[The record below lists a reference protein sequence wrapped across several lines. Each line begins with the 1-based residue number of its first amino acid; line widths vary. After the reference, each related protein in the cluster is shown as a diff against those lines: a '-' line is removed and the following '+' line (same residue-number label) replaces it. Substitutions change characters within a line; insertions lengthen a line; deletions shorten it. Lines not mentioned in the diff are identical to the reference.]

1 MNKSRVLIA
10 EHYIHLKWESNWIG
24 RYIDKYFIH
33 ANISSNRF
41 DMKIIIQDNYGKP
54 FVDYEVDISRSSKY
68 ITFRRADY
76 LIEATFDYKEV
87 NIYVHDELALKHALM
102 NVYSSYIVYHN
113 WGLLIHSSCVLDN
126 KEAHIF
132 TGHSGAGKSTVA
144 KLSSPRVLLS
154 DEASIV
160 KITNVGIQVFNSPF
174 RSELEASG
182 KERPASLATIQ
193 LLHQAKHNSRE
204 VMTKSD
210 AYIELVNKIFYWS
223 HSKEETKQVLNLLKV
238 LVEQVPVY
246 ELHFQK
252 NNAFW
257 ELIS

>member
-1 MNKSRVLIA
+1 MNKTCVLIA
-10 EHYIHLKWESNWIG
+10 EHYTHLKWDSNWVG
-24 RYIDKYFIH
+24 RFIDKYFIH
-33 ANISSNRF
+33 ATISLNTF
-41 DMKIIIQDNYGKP
+41 DMKISIHDNYGKP
-54 FVDYEVDISRSSKY
+54 FLNYEVDISKSLKT

-76 LIEATFDYKEV
+76 LIEATLDYKEV
-87 NIYVHDELALKHALM
+87 TIYVHDELALKHAFM
-102 NVYSSYIVYHN
+102 NIYSSYIVYHK
-113 WGLLIHSSCVLDN
+113 WGLLIHSSCVVEET
-126 KEAHIF
+126 KAHIF

-144 KLSSPRVLLS
+144 KFSSPRMLLS

-160 KITNVGIQVFNSPF
+160 KITNEGIKVFNSPF

-182 KERPASLATIQ
+182 KERPACLATIQ
-193 LLHQAKHNSRE
+193 LLHQANHNSRE
-204 VMTKSD
+204 VMAKSD
-210 AYIELVNKIFYWS
+210 AYLELVNKIFYWS
-223 HSKEETKQVLNLLKV
+223 HSKQETKLVLNLLKV

>member
-1 MNKSRVLIA
+1 MNKTCVLIA
-10 EHYIHLKWESNWIG
+10 EHYTHLKWDSYWIG
-24 RYIDKYFIH
+24 EFIDKYFTH
-33 ANISSNRF
+33 ATISSNRF
-41 DMKIIIQDNYGKP
+41 DIKISIHDNYGKP
-54 FVDYEVDISRSSKY
+54 FLDYEVDITKSSKY
-68 ITFRRADY
+68 ITFRRTDY
-76 LIEATFDYKEV
+76 LIEATLDYKEV
-87 NIYVHDELALKHALM
+87 NVYVHDELALKHALM

-113 WGLLIHSSCVLDN
+113 WGLLLHSSCVLDN
-126 KEAHIF
+126 KNAHIF

-144 KLSSPRVLLS
+144 KLSSPRMLLS

-160 KITNVGIQVFNSPF
+160 KITNEGIKVFNSPF

-182 KERPASLATIQ
+182 KERPACLASIQ
-193 LLHQAKHNSRE
+193 LLHQATNNSRE

-210 AYIELVNKIFYWS
+210 AYLELVNKIFYWS
-223 HSKEETKQVLNLLKV
+223 HSKQETMQVLNLLKV

>member
-1 MNKSRVLIA
+1 MNKRCILIA
-10 EHYIHLKWESNWIG
+10 EHSSHVEWDSTWIEKF
-24 RYIDKYFIH
+24 IDKYFIKE
-33 ANISSNRF
+33 NLSSIRVDIKIS
-41 DMKIIIQDNYGKP
+41 IHENYGKP
-54 FVDYEVDISRSSKY
+54 FLDYKVDISKSSKN

-76 LIEATFDYKEV
+76 LIEATLDYKEV
-87 NIYVHDELALKHALM
+87 TIYVHDELALKHALM
-102 NVYSSYIVYHN
+102 NVYSSYIVYNN
-113 WGLLIHSSCVLDN
+113 WGLLIHSSCVLEN

-160 KITNVGIQVFNSPF
+160 KVSNEGIKVFNSPF

-182 KERPASLATIQ
+182 NERPSSLSSIH
-193 LLHQAKHNSRE
+193 LLHQATHNSRK
-204 VMTKSD
+204 VKTKSD
-210 AYIELVNKIFYWS
+210 AYLELVDKIFYWS
-223 HSKEETKQVLNLLKV
+223 HSKEETQQVLNLLKM
-238 LVEQVPVY
+238 LVQQVPVY

-252 NNAFW
+252 NNTFW